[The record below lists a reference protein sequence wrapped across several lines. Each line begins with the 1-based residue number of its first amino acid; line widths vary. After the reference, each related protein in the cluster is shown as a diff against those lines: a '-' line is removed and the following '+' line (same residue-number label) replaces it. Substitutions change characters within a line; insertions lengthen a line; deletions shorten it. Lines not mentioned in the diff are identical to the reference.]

1 MLLAGELV
9 LEGVGQS
16 AICAFDSFGRNSLQ
30 DALQASFAEGAGVP
44 YQMVDISPDC
54 EDRRRG
60 LSVKIDFK
68 ISLQTSSLTATAITA
83 QQSSTLNAVSSFVS
97 SGAMAESFTEEA
109 TKRGEIVSV
118 STVLEET
125 RVLEEILVIV
135 DTKEGASDV
144 AFYAVV
150 FPNLLLVGL
159 LVVYWIVLSVIR
171 ARNGGEHAVEHKPHF
186 ATALSDN
193 GSSLGPGIELNTLY
207 SELNEQTDN
216 HTEPAK
222 PTISHSDS
230 NEQLK
235 AATLYCGYENLSLCI
250 SDHLL
255 YALTDPH

>member
-1 MLLAGELV
+1 M
-9 LEGVGQS
+9 
-16 AICAFDSFGRNSLQ
+16 
-30 DALQASFAEGAGVP
+30 
-44 YQMVDISPDC
+44 
-54 EDRRRG
+54 
-60 LSVKIDFK
+60 KIDFK
-68 ISLQTSSLTATAITA
+68 ISLQTSSLTATAVTA
-83 QQSSTLNAVSSFVS
+83 QQTSTLNTVTSFVS
-97 SGAMAESFTEEA
+97 SGAMAESFTREA
-109 TKRGEIVSV
+109 TKRGETVSV

-171 ARNGGEHAVEHKPHF
+171 ARNDGEHAVEHKPHF